1 MLNLQTDLPKI
12 KELVEKA
19 QDVLIVSHE
28 NPTYDSLGSA
38 LSLYL
43 GLIGLGKKVSIAL
56 PDPITVGLSSF
67 VGVDKIKAEM
77 TKKNF
82 VISLDYTEGS
92 IEKVSY
98 NIEGDKFNLV
108 VEPRPGF
115 ESFSK
120 DNVHYSYQG
129 AAADLIFAV
138 DTIHLG
144 GLKKLYEEEKDL
156 YASKPVINIDR
167 HANNSA
173 YGQINIIDTSASSC
187 AELVARVLS
196 GLGVKLTVDIASN
209 LLNAVYG
216 ATNNFQNA
224 NVTPS
229 AFELAAVCMKGGGKR
244 FGMSAPQGINT
255 DVAAQ
260 VQTMPQAQQP
270 VQAMPVQRASTVV
283 TEAQKSVAVESGQPS
298 PYNPQ
303 TNTQVQA
310 QPIAQPTPVTVQS
323 GSVPMTTP
331 QQPQQAPADWLKPK
345 IFKSSTQVS

>member
-1 MLNLQTDLPKI
+1 MLNLQTDLPRI
-12 KELVEKA
+12 KELLEKA
-19 QDVLIVSHE
+19 QDVLIVTHE
-28 NPTYDSLGSA
+28 KPTYDSLGSA

-43 GLIGLGKKVSIAL
+43 GLMGLGKKVSIAI
-56 PDPITVGLSSF
+56 PDAITVGLSSF
-67 VGVDKIKAEM
+67 VGVDKIKQEM

-115 ESFSK
+115 ESFSQE
-120 DNVHYSYQG
+120 NVHYSYQG
-129 AAADLIFAV
+129 ASADLIFAV

-167 HANNSA
+167 HGSNAN
-173 YGQINIIDTSASSC
+173 YGQINVIDTSASSS

-244 FGMSAPQGINT
+244 FGMSGKGEEQGEQEGQEGKVGPQIQPAAALAPR
-255 DVAAQ
+255 V
-260 VQTMPQAQQP
+260 
-270 VQAMPVQRASTVV
+270 STVV
-283 TEAQKSVAVESGQPS
+283 TEAQKSVAVEAPYVGQQSAQAPAA
-298 PYNPQ
+298 PAA
-303 TNTQVQA
+303 A
-310 QPIAQPTPVTVQS
+310 QPQAMPIAGQ
-323 GSVPMTTP
+323 GSVTMSSP
-331 QQPQQAPADWLKPK
+331 QQPPTAPPDWLKPK